1 MITIKARYLKNDVAI
16 GKEYTFQTNT
26 TVKLGDVVKV
36 GTAKAV
42 VTCVD
47 VQEEEI
53 AEFKDKLKVVEKMED
68 K

>member
-1 MITIKARYLKNDVAI
+1 MIAIKARYLKNDVAI

-26 TVKLGDVVKV
+26 MVKLGDVVKV

-53 AEFKDKLKVVEKMED
+53 AEFKDKLKVVEKMEE

>member
-53 AEFKDKLKVVEKMED
+53 AEFKDKLKVVEKMEE

>member
-26 TVKLGDVVKV
+26 AVKLGDVVKV

-53 AEFKDKLKVVEKMED
+53 EEFKDKLKVVEKMED

>member
-53 AEFKDKLKVVEKMED
+53 EEFKDKLKVVEKMED